1 MPSYPPFEDEVAG
14 GGVPN
19 YRMDP
24 YFPILRGHMQ
34 TLDGDCLIDP
44 VPPMNHVPS
53 SRVNC
58 AFKER
63 WMIAFA

>member
-19 YRMDP
+19 YTMDP

-44 VPPMNHVPS
+44 VPPMNHVPPP
-53 SRVNC
+53 V
-58 AFKER
+58 
-63 WMIAFA
+63 